1 MSRKIAP
8 AYESK
13 NFMKIGFC
21 IQICIGKSD
30 DIKAN
35 PAFIGV
41 SVSNITVCNII

>member
-1 MSRKIAP
+1 MSRKIVP

-21 IQICIGKSD
+21 IQVCIGKSTN
-30 DIKAN
+30 IKAN

-41 SVSNITVCNII
+41 SVSNIMACIIV

>member
-13 NFMKIGFC
+13 NFMKIGVC
-21 IQICIGKSD
+21 TQVCIGKTTN
-30 DIKAN
+30 IKTN

-41 SVSNITVCNII
+41 SVSNIMACIII